1 MNCCWIILLLLF
13 CGQNGNTLF
22 GGGNCGGRNQN
33 CGCEGSGR
41 SNGPSRRIQE
51 QDNCPCEESREPRD
65 SRFEPRFE
73 ARPFNNNGTTCG
85 CEGENN

>member
-13 CGQNGNTLF
+13 CGQNGNVL
-22 GGGNCGGRNQN
+22 NGRSS
-33 CGCEGSGR
+33 CGCEESGR
-41 SNGPSRRIQE
+41 SAGPSRRMQD
-51 QDNCPCEESREPRD
+51 QDNCPCEESRESRE

-85 CEGENN
+85 CEGDNN

>member
-13 CGQNGNTLF
+13 CGQNGNVP
-22 GGGNCGGRNQN
+22 NCGRNRN
-33 CGCEGSGR
+33 CGCEDSGR
-41 SNGPSRRIQE
+41 SDGSSRRMPD
-51 QDNCPCEESREPRD
+51 QDSCPCEESRESRD

-85 CEGENN
+85 CEGDNN

>member
-13 CGQNGNTLF
+13 CGQNGNVLN
-22 GGGNCGGRNQN
+22 GGGNRN
-33 CGCEGSGR
+33 CGCKEPDR
-41 SNGPSRRIQE
+41 PAGPSRRMPE
-51 QDNCPCEESREPRD
+51 PEPCPCEESRD

>member
-13 CGQNGNTLF
+13 CGQNGNVL
-22 GGGNCGGRNQN
+22 NGGRNGN
-33 CGCEGSGR
+33 CGCEESGR
-41 SNGPSRRIQE
+41 SAGPSRRVQD
-51 QDNCPCEESREPRD
+51 QDNCPCEDSRESRD
-65 SRFEPRFE
+65 SRFEPRFD